1 MVFLIIPAHRQ
12 RFSEVPMPIALLGAD
27 RVLLTLD
34 GEAHDIVHSELEQQL
49 ALARRFLALLASLHF
64 VYIVKCRECEEDHGP
79 EKRFCATHCCHFLL
93 MKTAAPEAKTASGKI
108 TTGSQKIKGAC
119 AAVSITGPLPPP
131 LRGRIAMRS
140 SSSANQLTV
149 FRKRLPLPCTG
160 NRLLLA
166 NSESPNTTSRAAR
179 GAAFCSCSGCSD
191 DSDVGAG
198 VPVLSGLIVA
208 TAAMLMGPRRSLSA
222 SNAVRP
228 SWRALRSV
236 SAQLS

>member
-34 GEAHDIVHSELEQQL
+34 GEAHDIVHGKLEQQL

-93 MKTAAPEAKTASGKI
+93 MKTAAPESKTASGNI

-131 LRGRIAMRS
+131 LRGRMAMRS

-149 FRKRLPLPCTG
+149 FRKRLPFPCTG
-160 NRLLLA
+160 NRLLFA
-166 NSESPNTTSRAAR
+166 NSESPNTTNRASRGVALFSR
-179 GAAFCSCSGCSD
+179 SDCSG
-191 DSDVGAG
+191 DSELPAF
-198 VPVLSGLIVA
+198 VPFLSGVIVA
-208 TAAMLMGPRRSLSA
+208 TAAMLIGPRRSLSGSHA
-222 SNAVRP
+222 T
-228 SWRALRSV
+228 
-236 SAQLS
+236 